1 VTVRRAIA
9 TAAIAPL
16 VLCSCA
22 HPAPEGAGRRTTVT
36 VFAAASLDRV
46 FTEMGRRF
54 ARNQRGLVV
63 RFSFA
68 GTDSVVAQIE
78 QGAPADVFAGAST
91 SYGDRLAREGLI
103 ESPEAMCT
111 NRVVLVVPASNPARI
126 ASPRDLMNAGTKLV
140 VGSETVPIGVYTR
153 RALSRLDSLYGR
165 AYSKAVLSRVVSY
178 EHDVETVLAKVRTG
192 DADAGFVYASD
203 AVAAGADVRIVPLP
217 RRALVVATYPIAV
230 VRSTSQR
237 EAAGRFVQYV
247 LSPAGKAALR
257 KAGFGPRPL
266 EPA

>member
-1 VTVRRAIA
+1 
-9 TAAIAPL
+9 L
-16 VLCSCA
+16 FLSSCA
-22 HPAPEGAGRRTTVT
+22 HRAPEGAGRRTTVT

-46 FTEMGRRF
+46 FTEIGRRS
-54 ARNQRGLVV
+54 ARNQRGPVL

-78 QGAPADVFAGAST
+78 RGAPADVFAGAST

-126 ASPRDLMNAGTKLV
+126 VSPRDLMTAEVKV
-140 VGSETVPIGVYTR
+140 VIGSETVPIGVYAR
-153 RALSRLDSLYGR
+153 RALSRMDALYGR
-165 AYSKAVLSRVVSY
+165 AYSNSVLGRVVSN
-178 EHDVETVLAKVRTG
+178 EPDVESVLAKVRTG

-203 AVAAGADVRIVPLP
+203 AVAAGAGVRIVPLP
-217 RRALVVATYPIAV
+217 RRALVVATYLIAV
-230 VRSTSQR
+230 VRSTRQR

-247 LSPAGKAALR
+247 LSPAGQDALR